1 MVIFISVYKV
11 KEMTQKELDVLVKMG
26 VLYRWKNIP
35 LQCHAVNVY
44 TIEAKTENKQGDLV
58 KDGGIHISGE
68 LCGCEKQD
76 YIDAE
81 LERWW
86 NYDISY

>member
-1 MVIFISVYKV
+1 MCIRDSCY
-11 KEMTQKELDVLVKMG
+11 
-26 VLYRWKNIP
+26 
-35 LQCHAVNVY
+35 VY
-44 TIEAKTENKQGDLV
+44 TIEAKTEKEAREILV

-81 LERWW
+81 LEEVVEL
-86 NYDISY
+86 

>member
-1 MVIFISVYKV
+1 M
-11 KEMTQKELDVLVKMG
+11 KEYTFTVTCC
-26 VLYRWKNIP
+26 Y
-35 LQCHAVNVY
+35 VY
-44 TIEAKTENKQGDLV
+44 TIEAKTEKQAREILV

-81 LERWW
+81 LEEVMEL
-86 NYDISY
+86 

>member
-1 MVIFISVYKV
+1 M
-11 KEMTQKELDVLVKMG
+11 KEYTFTVPCG
-26 VLYRWKNIP
+26 Y
-35 LQCHAVNVY
+35 AY
-44 TIEAKTENKQGDLV
+44 TIEAKTEKEAREILV

-81 LERWW
+81 LEEVVEL
-86 NYDISY
+86 